1 MSINPEFNSLD
12 FPSFVASY
20 LAMIRTYDTA
30 LNAHMVAILDVLMG
44 KAITYTCASIHGFYS
59 YLPRQV
65 ELPTLDWDRIADIR
79 NMAFT
84 FFKHLDLCLTPSKTL
99 NSSASSLSPSGFSS

>member
-1 MSINPEFNSLD
+1 
-12 FPSFVASY
+12 
-20 LAMIRTYDTA
+20 MIRTYDMA
-30 LNAHMVAILDVLMG
+30 LNAHVVAVLDVLMA

-99 NSSASSLSPSGFSS
+99 N